1 MDGWSRGRDCTGRAH
16 RRDRDWCAL
25 GSSNWRSKKAD
36 YAEGE
41 GGHCVA
47 KKDEHDEETIDKTAS
62 KVDECPQSF
71 QKNRSQDGKSSGK
84 KANAESRTSIEA
96 ACDCQKGR
104 AKVEQVTL
112 ALERTG

>member
-1 MDGWSRGRDCTGRAH
+1 MRSRG
-16 RRDRDWCAL
+16 
-25 GSSNWRSKKAD
+25 SNWRSKEAD

-47 KKDEHDEETIDKTAS
+47 KKEELNDEETIDKTKS
-62 KVDECPQSF
+62 EVDERPQSF
-71 QKNRSQDGKSSGK
+71 QKDRSQKDGKSSGK
-84 KANAESRTSIEA
+84 KASAESRTSIEA